1 VFAAPFRDVLN
12 RLLGRAGKTAAADS
26 ADTAIA
32 QGCQLAER
40 GDAAAA
46 ARAFQHAL
54 ALAPAHAEA
63 HFRLGLAW
71 RDLQRL
77 DAAAACYRRAI
88 GLRPDYVEAHNNLG
102 SVLQM
107 QGQLPEALA
116 SYRQAVA
123 LQPAFGQPYLNLG
136 RLCVALGDTANA
148 AAAFQTA
155 IDRGIDVDSFRHLS
169 NALAGATTAAAP
181 AGYTRTLFD
190 GFADDF
196 DRRLVDELGYRLP
209 AVLAARI
216 KALQPG
222 NNLRVLD
229 LGCGTGLCGSH
240 LAGSCSSLTGIDLS
254 PAMLAKA
261 RARQLYDVLVEQD
274 IAGWLRTA
282 PAAAFDVV
290 IAADV
295 LIYIG
300 ELNEIF
306 GAVARALAPGGLF
319 LFSIELVAG
328 EDFRL
333 QTSGRYAHA
342 PDYIRRLAA
351 TTGLGEVESFAQ
363 HIRGD
368 VSGSVFILRK
378 T

>member
-1 VFAAPFRDVLN
+1 MFAAPFRDVLN
-12 RLLGRAGKTAAADS
+12 RLLGRAGKAAAGN
-26 ADTAIA
+26 AEAAIEH
-32 QGCQLAER
+32 GRQLANE
-40 GDAAAA
+40 GDAAGA
-46 ARAFQHAL
+46 ARAFQRAL

-88 GLRPDYVEAHNNLG
+88 GLRPGYVEAHNNLG
-102 SVLQM
+102 SILQM
-107 QGQLPEALA
+107 QGQLQEALA
-116 SYRQAVA
+116 SFRQAVA
-123 LQPAFGQPYLNLG
+123 LQPSFGQPYLNLG
-136 RLCVALGDTANA
+136 RLCVTLGDGANA
-148 AAAFQTA
+148 AVAFQAA
-155 IDRGIDVDSFRHLS
+155 IDRGIDVDSFRHLLS
-169 NALAGATTAAAP
+169 ALAGATTAAAP
-181 AGYTRTLFD
+181 AAYTRALFD
-190 GFADDF
+190 GFAGDF

-216 KALQPG
+216 KALQSRRD
-222 NNLRVLD
+222 LRVLD
-229 LGCGTGLCGSH
+229 LGCGTGLCGSQ
-240 LAGSCSSLTGIDLS
+240 LAGCCASLTGIDLS

-274 IAGWLRTA
+274 IAGWLQAA

-306 GAVARALAPGGLF
+306 AAVARALERGGLF
-319 LFSIELVAG
+319 LFSIELASSG
-328 EDFRL
+328 DFKL
-333 QTSGRYAHA
+333 ETSGRYAHA

-351 TTGLGEVESFAQ
+351 ASGLDEVETFAQ

-368 VSGSVFILRK
+368 VGGSVFVLRK